1 MKKKLRLA
9 LLLMT
14 ALVLGT
20 SQDLGLL
27 TPASF
32 GNNHVVLADTKTKS
46 KATKKEDKASKIAK
60 KAVKKLE
67 KEQTQENLD
76 LATKKVKSVKD
87 KKVKKQL
94 KKRIATVKAAIE
106 AKKQEQAAQTTAEAA
121 VANLEA
127 NQTRENV
134 DDAKNK
140 VNAVSDS
147 AKKEAF
153 NNRINA
159 VVSAIDAKEA
169 EAARQA
175 EEARKAE
182 EARQAQEQAAAEAAR
197 QAQEQAAAAAQQQ
210 GDATTVYITNTGRRY
225 HLSPYCRGLNRS
237 NSTTPTTL
245 SNAIAAGYTRCK
257 FE

>member
-1 MKKKLRLA
+1 MKKKMKLA
-9 LLLMT
+9 ILLMAT
-14 ALVLGT
+14 ALIGV
-20 SQDLGLL
+20 SQDQGLL
-27 TPASF
+27 TTPVE
-32 GNNHVVLADTKTKS
+32 NNHVVLADTKSKSKTTKKDD
-46 KATKKEDKASKIAK
+46 KATKAAK
-60 KAVKKLE
+60 KAVKQLE
-67 KEQTQENLD
+67 KDQTQENLD
-76 LATKKVKSVKD
+76 LATKKVKAVKN

-94 KKRIATVKAAIE
+94 KKRIATVKTAIE
-106 AKKQEQAAQTTAEAA
+106 TQKQEETAQAAAETA

-134 DDAKNK
+134 DDAKNM
-140 VNAVSDS
+140 VNAVADS

-182 EARQAQEQAAAEAAR
+182 EARQAQEQAAA
-197 QAQEQAAAAAQQQ
+197 QP
-210 GDATTVYITNTGRRY
+210 GDTTTVYITRTGSHY
-225 HLSPYCRGLNRS
+225 HLNPNCRGLNRS
-237 NSTTPTTL
+237 KSTTPVSLSEAQDLSLTL
-245 SNAIAAGYTRCK
+245 CG

>member
-1 MKKKLRLA
+1 MKKKLKLA
-9 LLLMT
+9 LLLMA
-14 ALVLGT
+14 ALLLGT
-20 SQDLGLL
+20 SQNQEFL
-27 TPASF
+27 TPTSF
-32 GNNHVVLADTKTKS
+32 GNSHVVLADTKSKNKS
-46 KATKKEDKASKIAK
+46 EDKTIKAAK

-76 LATKKVKSVKD
+76 LANKKVKVVKN
-87 KKVKKQL
+87 KKTKKEL
-94 KKRIATVKAAIE
+94 KKRIASVKAAIE
-106 AKKQEQAAQTTAEAA
+106 AKKQEQAAQATAEAA

-147 AKKEAF
+147 SKKDAF

-159 VVSAIDAKEA
+159 VVSAIEAREA

-175 EEARKAE
+175 EEARKA
-182 EARQAQEQAAAEAAR
+182 QEAEAAR
-197 QAQEQAAAAAQQQ
+197 QAQEQAAAQQAQQQ
-210 GDATTVYITNTGRRY
+210 QNQAAAQPGDTTTVYITRTGSHY
-225 HLSPYCRGLNRS
+225 HLNPNCRGLNRS
-237 NSTTPTTL
+237 KSTTPVSLSEAQALGLTL
-245 SNAIAAGYTRCK
+245 CG

>member
-20 SQDLGLL
+20 SQDLGVL

-46 KATKKEDKASKIAK
+46 KSVKKDDKAIKAAK

-67 KEQTQENLD
+67 KDQTQENLD
-76 LATKKVKSVKD
+76 LATKKVKSVKN

-94 KKRIATVKAAIE
+94 KKRIVTVKAAIE
-106 AKKQEQAAQTTAEAA
+106 AKKQEQAAQTAAEAA

-147 AKKEAF
+147 AKKDAF

-182 EARQAQEQAAAEAAR
+182 EARQAQEQAAEAAR
-197 QAQEQAAAAAQQQ
+197 QAQEQAAATAQQ
-210 GDATTVYITNTGRRY
+210 GDTTTVYITNTGRRY

>member
-1 MKKKLRLA
+1 MVKGPFD
-9 LLLMT
+9 
-14 ALVLGT
+14 LVLLDPPYAKEEIVKNIT
-20 SQDLGLL
+20 DMEEAGLL
-27 TPASF
+27 S
-32 GNNHVVLADTKTKS
+32 
-46 KATKKEDKASKIAK
+46 EDVMI
-60 KAVKKLE
+60 VCE
-67 KEQTQENLD
+67 T
-76 LATKKVKSVKD
+76 D

-106 AKKQEQAAQTTAEAA
+106 AKKQEEAAQTAAEAA

-140 VNAVSDS
+140 VNAVNDS

-197 QAQEQAAAAAQQQ
+197 QAQEQAAAAAQQ

>member
-1 MKKKLRLA
+1 
-9 LLLMT
+9 MT

-20 SQDLGLL
+20 SQDLGVL

-46 KATKKEDKASKIAK
+46 KSVKKDDKAIKAAK

-67 KEQTQENLD
+67 KTPTQENLD
-76 LATKKVKSVKD
+76 LANKKVKAVKN
-87 KKVKKQL
+87 KKTKKQL
-94 KKRIATVKAAIE
+94 KKRIASVKVAIE
-106 AKKQEQAAQTTAEAA
+106 AQKQEQAAEAA
-121 VANLEA
+121 AEEAVTNLEA

-134 DDAKNK
+134 DDAKNM
-140 VNAVSDS
+140 VNAVADS

-159 VVSAIDAKEA
+159 VASAIDAKEA

-197 QAQEQAAAAAQQQ
+197 QAQEQAAAAAQQAQ
-210 GDATTVYITNTGRRY
+210 QQEQAAGGYKRDYRGRWHRPNGQY
-225 HLSPYCRGLNRS
+225 ASK
-237 NSTTPTTL
+237 
-245 SNAIAAGYTRCK
+245 AEIAAAGLPW
-257 FE
+257 

>member
-20 SQDLGLL
+20 SQDLGVL

-46 KATKKEDKASKIAK
+46 KSVKKDDKAIKAAK

-67 KEQTQENLD
+67 KTPTQENLD
-76 LATKKVKSVKD
+76 LANKKVKAVKN
-87 KKVKKQL
+87 KKTKKQL
-94 KKRIATVKAAIE
+94 KKRIASVKVAIE
-106 AKKQEQAAQTTAEAA
+106 AQKQEQAAEAAAEDA

-134 DDAKNK
+134 DDAKNM
-140 VNAVSDS
+140 VNAVADS

-197 QAQEQAAAAAQQQ
+197 QAQEQAAAAAQQAQ
-210 GDATTVYITNTGRRY
+210 QQEQAAGGYKRDYRGRWHRPNGQY
-225 HLSPYCRGLNRS
+225 ASK
-237 NSTTPTTL
+237 
-245 SNAIAAGYTRCK
+245 AEIAAAGLPW
-257 FE
+257 